1 MSEWGKVG
9 ITILCSAL
17 GSALSASLL
26 VWNLLQDHE
35 SKLRVLEVK
44 LLSVKENV
52 DAHVKLHEAQYDFI
66 VKRLTEIQVD
76 IGRIQGERKNGR

>member
-44 LLSVKENV
+44 LLSVKENA
-52 DAHVKLHEAQYDFI
+52 DAHVKWSEAQYDLI
-66 VKRLTEIQVD
+66 VKKLTEIQVD
-76 IGRIQGERKNGR
+76 IGRIQGAKDGR

>member
-52 DAHVKLHEAQYDFI
+52 DAHVKWGEAQYDFI
-66 VKRLTEIQVD
+66 VKKLTEIQVD
-76 IGRIQGERKNGR
+76 IGRMQGAKDGR

>member
-1 MSEWGKVG
+1 MSEWRKVV

-52 DAHVKLHEAQYDFI
+52 DAHVARSSSKYDFI
-66 VKRLTEIQVD
+66 VKKLTEIQVD
-76 IGRIQGERKNGR
+76 IGRIQGAKDGR